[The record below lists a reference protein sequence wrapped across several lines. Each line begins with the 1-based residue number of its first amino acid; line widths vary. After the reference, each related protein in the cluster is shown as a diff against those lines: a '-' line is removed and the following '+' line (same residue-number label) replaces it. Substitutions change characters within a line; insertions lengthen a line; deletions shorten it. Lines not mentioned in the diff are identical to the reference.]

1 MPTPPLSI
9 YYIGGQNGKG
19 PGWSYTSELATEC
32 GYGEIRDE
40 MLRDHIVFATN
51 SEVVRTKCLEVGD
64 KLTLQQA
71 CQFALTHEHTQRQL
85 KQMSGQMSGTKD
97 IHSVKKRPQSK
108 NKFNKSG
115 KITTTSPST
124 STKHGHSNNKCFN
137 CGGNRHPMR
146 ECPAREAKC
155 YNCSR
160 IGHFSKLCLSKNKN
174 VNTVDTSY
182 DHDFVMTVNAT
193 CHSVSYPKPY
203 VNGTVVPLF
212 AQYGCSVPLKVD
224 TGVDV
229 SILSKPTYVKTF
241 QDPYLSYLQTSSVAL
256 TAFGGA
262 NIVSLGSI
270 SATVT
275 VRGNTSTVKFIVT
288 DTKSP
293 NILSYED
300 SMKLKL
306 VQQVNTI
313 TSSPDKSSVIEK
325 YPMVFNDELGSLPG
339 IYTIKLDTNAKPV
352 QQPPRPVPVHLKE
365 AYKTELDNLEQ
376 QGVIRKVTEY
386 TDWVNSIVLVKRKNN
401 TIRVC
406 LDPRELNKNIS
417 TSKHLM
423 RRLDDITPDMAGA
436 KYFTVADTKNG
447 YWHVQLDDKSQKY
460 TTFNTPWGKYCFKR
474 LAFGLTCAGNA
485 FQQRLDQVLS
495 GLKRVTG
502 IADDILVWGNTI
514 AEHDTL
520 LRQLLQRC
528 KEVGIRLNRD
538 KFQYKLNKVNFYGHV
553 LTDNGLQADA
563 SKIDAIVKM
572 TPPRDIKELQSFL
585 GLVNYMARFQPLLS
599 SVSRPLR
606 DLLKEGV
613 EYLWSPEA
621 DKAFNNIK
629 CSITT
634 APVPSYFDPMKDT
647 IIQSDASLNGL
658 GCALIQDEKPVC
670 YASRSLTNAETR
682 YSNIERELL
691 AAMWSLEHFNHYIEG
706 SHVVLQTDH
715 KPLVSIWNKS
725 IHTASP

>member
-1 MPTPPLSI
+1 M
-9 YYIGGQNGKG
+9 
-19 PGWSYTSELATEC
+19 
-32 GYGEIRDE
+32 
-40 MLRDHIVFATN
+40 
-51 SEVVRTKCLEVGD
+51 
-64 KLTLQQA
+64 
-71 CQFALTHEHTQRQL
+71 
-85 KQMSGQMSGTKD
+85 
-97 IHSVKKRPQSK
+97 
-108 NKFNKSG
+108 
-115 KITTTSPST
+115 
-124 STKHGHSNNKCFN
+124 
-137 CGGNRHPMR
+137 
-146 ECPAREAKC
+146 
-155 YNCSR
+155 
-160 IGHFSKLCLSKNKN
+160 
-174 VNTVDTSY
+174 NTVDTTY

-203 VNGTVVPLF
+203 VNGT

-224 TGVDV
+224 TRDDV

-288 DTKSP
+288 VNKSP

-306 VQQVNTI
+306 VQQINTI

-325 YPMVFNDELGSLPG
+325 YPMVFSDELGSLPG

-386 TDWVNSIVLVKRKNN
+386 TDWVNSIVLVKRNNN

-460 TTFNTPWGKYCFKR
+460 TTFNTLWGKYCFKR
-474 LAFGLTCAGNA
+474 LALGLTCAGDA
-485 FQQRLDQVLS
+485 LQQRLDQVLS

-502 IADDILVWGNTI
+502 IADDILVWDNTI
-514 AEHDTL
+514 AEHDTS

-528 KEVGIRLNRD
+528 KDVGIRLNRD

-553 LTDNGLQADA
+553 VTENGLQADA

-572 TPPRDIKELQSFL
+572 TPH
-585 GLVNYMARFQPLLS
+585 V
-599 SVSRPLR
+599 
-606 DLLKEGV
+606 
-613 EYLWSPEA
+613 
-621 DKAFNNIK
+621 
-629 CSITT
+629 T
-634 APVPSYFDPMKDT
+634 
-647 IIQSDASLNGL
+647 
-658 GCALIQDEKPVC
+658 
-670 YASRSLTNAETR
+670 SRSCRA
-682 YSNIERELL
+682 
-691 AAMWSLEHFNHYIEG
+691 F
-706 SHVVLQTDH
+706 
-715 KPLVSIWNKS
+715 
-725 IHTASP
+725 